1 MLATPVPG
9 AVPEPGR
16 LLAVTAIR
24 GEPSGRVVVQVVG
37 AVDAYTAPLLQL
49 CLESQADQR
58 GLRELVVDLAQVTF
72 LGAAGVTVLVQAH
85 RRCRTRD
92 ARLVLR
98 CAGRRR
104 VLRPLQLTGLAGLVV
119 IDRDDSRPL
128 SREGRTAVRPHPTP
142 RRPAG
147 ERRRRISR

>member
-1 MLATPVPG
+1 MLPTPVPHPG
-9 AVPEPGR
+9 HLLSVTAVP
-16 LLAVTAIR
+16 
-24 GEPSGRVVVQVVG
+24 GERPGRVVVEVTG
-37 AVDAYTAPLLQL
+37 EVDGYTAPLLQL
-49 CLESQADQR
+49 CLDSQAAR
-58 GLRELVVDLAQVTF
+58 PSLRELVVDLAQVTF